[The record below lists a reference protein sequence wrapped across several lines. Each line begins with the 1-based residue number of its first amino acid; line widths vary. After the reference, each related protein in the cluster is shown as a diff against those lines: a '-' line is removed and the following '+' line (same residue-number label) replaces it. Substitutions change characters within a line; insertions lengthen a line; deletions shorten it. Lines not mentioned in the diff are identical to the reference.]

1 MAAHLLKTK
10 ADVSDLLKTHHVH
23 FVETAHKAALNL
35 DDLRADPGK
44 LSHSPF
50 IKNLV
55 YVDKK
60 KALYYIVAHESTQ
73 VSKGFWKSLGTT
85 SNNVRM
91 ASEEQLAEALHT
103 YKGAVNAFALLNDAG
118 HKVSKLFWDKK
129 LEGAEWVGFH
139 PQDNTATF
147 EVKREDL
154 WKILAEAG
162 KTFTVADLEVSED
175 AVKEQAE
182 AAKPAPAEKPK
193 EDGETKLKIECSKE
207 TAFSAWYSQVITKA
221 DMIDYYDVSGCYIL
235 KPNAYFV
242 WENIQ
247 AFLDAEFKRH
257 GVKNAYFP
265 MFVKKKNLEAE
276 KEHVEG
282 FSAEVAWVTHSGS
295 SKLAEPIA
303 IRPTSETI
311 MYPSFAK
318 WIHSHRDLP
327 LKLNQWTNVVRW
339 EFKHPTPFIR
349 TREFL
354 WQEGHTAHATKEE
367 SDKMVRD
374 MLDVYANCYQNLL
387 AIPVIQGVKSKNEK
401 FAGADYTTTCETFV
415 AENGRAI
422 QACTSHNL
430 GQNFAKMFNVEFEDL
445 EMKKQ
450 LCYQTS
456 WGFTTRSIG
465 LVIMIHG
472 DDKGVV
478 FPPKVAPVQTVIVP
492 IFYKDKDNEGVDKK
506 CKEIAKM
513 LADAGVRTE
522 YDDRPNYSAGW
533 KYNDWEMKGVTL
545 RVEVGPKDL
554 ENNEARLVRRV
565 DNHKQQISLGN
576 LVAAIKDQLQQSH
589 ELMFATAQ
597 AKLKASIRNA
607 ETWEEFMAQL
617 NSLKVV
623 QTPWCEDPECEDKV
637 KERSGIESK
646 MAKNED
652 VNMSGA
658 AKTLCLPFDQAALK
672 PDAKCFHCGKK
683 ATKWVLWGR
692 SY

>member
-1 MAAHLLKTK
+1 
-10 ADVSDLLKTHHVH
+10 
-23 FVETAHKAALNL
+23 
-35 DDLRADPGK
+35 
-44 LSHSPF
+44 
-50 IKNLV
+50 
-55 YVDKK
+55 
-60 KALYYIVAHESTQ
+60 
-73 VSKGFWKSLGTT
+73 
-85 SNNVRM
+85 
-91 ASEEQLAEALHT
+91 
-103 YKGAVNAFALLNDAG
+103 
-118 HKVSKLFWDKK
+118 
-129 LEGAEWVGFH
+129 
-139 PQDNTATF
+139 
-147 EVKREDL
+147 
-154 WKILAEAG
+154 
-162 KTFTVADLEVSED
+162 
-175 AVKEQAE
+175 
-182 AAKPAPAEKPK
+182 
-193 EDGETKLKIECSKE
+193 
-207 TAFSAWYSQVITKA
+207 
-221 DMIDYYDVSGCYIL
+221 
-235 KPNAYFV
+235 V
-242 WENIQ
+242 WEQIQ
-247 AFLDAEFKRH
+247 AFLDSEFKKH

-282 FSAEVAWVTHSGS
+282 FSAEVAWVTHSGN

-367 SDKMVRD
+367 SDKMVHD

-387 AIPVIQGVKSKNEK
+387 AIPVIKGRKSRNEK

-450 LCYQTS
+450 LVYQTS

-492 IFYKDKDNEGVDKK
+492 IFYKDKDNAGVDKK
-506 CKEIAKM
+506 CKEIAQS
-513 LADAGVRTE
+513 LIDAGIRTE

-545 RVEVGPKDL
+545 RIEVGPNDL
-554 ENNEARLVRRV
+554 VNKEARLVRRL
-565 DNHKQQISLGN
+565 DNHKQQVKLDDLIP
-576 LVAAIKDQLQQSH
+576 AIKAQLNEAH
-589 ELMFATAQ
+589 NLMFANAQ
-597 AKLKASIRNA
+597 AKLKASVIPA
-607 ETWEEFMAQL
+607 ESWKEFMTQL
-617 NSLKVV
+617 NNLKVV

-637 KERSGIESK
+637 KERSGVESK
-646 MAKNED
+646 MEKNQD

-658 AKTLCLPFDQAALK
+658 AKTLCLPFEQPALK
-672 PDAKCFHCGKK
+672 ADAPCFHCGKK